1 MRNPTSDYQ
10 ELREAGFTDHQIQV
24 IRQSGASHSAIIFF
38 LARRTRQEVYSNAG

>member
-10 ELREAGFTDHQIQV
+10 ELREAGLTDHQIQI

-38 LARRTRQEVYSNAG
+38 LARRTREEIHNAI